1 MKFSMASQESLQQP
15 IYAAGPSWLLSR
27 AAFALGSTVQ
37 TRRTVASWD
46 LQKVEESWWIWTF
59 QHLEPNLN
67 HQVLRSTDA
76 ETRSPLLKV
85 QMEACSQSGSS
96 YTDTASQYPQ
106 HRFFNRQLQSCLWG
120 GKSSLPQQNLFHRE
134 PMKDKKHKHS
144 DTKHHHSP
152 PCLAGRGANTEL
164 MVPSRSTWRD
174 NHGTRTWSYNQ
185 EGLIA
190 TFATYL
196 NVALAITRRCHYIQ
210 HVAALISKHGSLIHL
225 RHGRPCKP
233 ETKITNSCCCEARSI
248 CSGNFVS

>member
-1 MKFSMASQESLQQP
+1 MKFLHGIPESLQQP

-120 GKSSLPQQNLFHRE
+120 ENRVCPNRIYFTENQWR
-134 PMKDKKHKHS
+134 
-144 DTKHHHSP
+144 TKNANIQIQSTTIHP